1 MYRLLLVTTLS
12 HVSGGELSCSGR
24 CHLLTPGAACQ
35 CTSWCEDFG
44 GCCEDY
50 HFLCDNDRETQP
62 AVFTLPPKKF
72 TTTATTHTSVTT
84 TTVTMTL
91 TRTISTTT
99 VTTVT
104 TVTTSLPL
112 WKSVQIGSAV
122 VKGSPKCQAF
132 GPEKVQIQVGNQLRS
147 MTLFLPE
154 GVEKAPL
161 WLAMHGTTNPVD
173 YFLDYTGLREF
184 AKANDI
190 GLLALQ
196 ALRNEE
202 NEYQFDV
209 GRHSQPLLWM
219 EEAQIHDVLFVKE
232 ALKHLLKLPC
242 LSKRRVHCAGYSNG
256 ARFCMR
262 LASEMSSVIASVAPV
277 SGLRYPQ
284 PNHAT
289 RPIPILAFHGDADN
303 INPFG
308 GQGAE
313 YWHES
318 VPGALQNWAK
328 FNHCYRSS
336 ATPKFLQEGV
346 FSVASYTGCKDNA
359 TVQVMQMLGAGHQWP
374 GATFA
379 IGGLGPKSN
388 VDANRMIFNFFA
400 QHPLPRYIDINANL
414 QLDAVHEVD
423 KVDTDTSSSIF
434 PVVLLSFAIVASIM
448 LALVVFKMVSVRSYS
463 PLGNPSAELLLD

>member
-12 HVSGGELSCSGR
+12 HVSGTGELSCIGR

-50 HFLCDNDRETQP
+50 HFLCGRETQP
-62 AVFTLPPKKF
+62 KAVFTLPPTTKL
-72 TTTATTHTSVTT
+72 TTTRTSVTT
-84 TTVTMTL
+84 MTTVTMTL

-104 TVTTSLPL
+104 TTSMPQ
-112 WKSVQIGSAV
+112 WKSVRIGSAV

-161 WLAMHGTTNPVD
+161 WLAMHGTTNTVD

-232 ALKHLLKLPC
+232 ALKHVLKLPC

-262 LASEMSSVIASVAPV
+262 LASEMSSIIASVAPV

-289 RPIPILAFHGDADN
+289 RAIPILAFHGEADN

-308 GQGAE
+308 GQGAD
-313 YWHES
+313 YWYES

-328 FNHCYRSS
+328 FNHCNRAS
-336 ATPKFLQEGV
+336 ATPKFLQEGGAI
-346 FSVASYTGCKDNA
+346 SVASYSGCKDNA

-374 GATFA
+374 GASFS

-414 QLDAVHEVD
+414 QLDAIHE
-423 KVDTDTSSSIF
+423 VDTDTSSSIF
-434 PVVLLSFAIVASIM
+434 PVVLLSFAIVASLM
-448 LALVVFKMVSVRSYS
+448 LALVVFKVVVSVRSYS